1 MLLSRRLLM
10 AIPEGFEFK
19 NFVLFTATGT
29 FNVPAGVTS
38 VKFLYSGGGGG
49 GGKIKAS
56 FYQSR
61 IGGEGGMG
69 LQTATVTPGAA
80 ETITIG
86 AGGTGVT
93 YYNTGNGS
101 SGGSTTAFGFTATGG
116 QGGGSWTNG
125 SDGTATSYVT
135 FSRNDLA
142 ANDADIDASDANK
155 TILGDFDAQSTTNP
169 NQGSA
174 TVYSQG
180 GSYKAGQGGTGGW
193 ARTSNDGAPIS
204 NTNGRGGIGGFVG
217 IWY

>member
-1 MLLSRRLLM
+1 M

-116 QGGGSWTNG
+116 QGGGSWGNG
-125 SDGTATSYVT
+125 SSGTATSFT
-135 FSRNDLA
+135 SFSRGDVSAVSELIFA
-142 ANDADIDASDANK
+142 PDENK
-155 TILGDFDAQSTTNP
+155 TILGDFDGQSTATP
-169 NQGSA
+169 NQGSP
-174 TVYSQG
+174 TVYSQA
-180 GSYKAGQGGTGGW
+180 GSYKSGNGGTGGW

-204 NTNGRGGIGGFVG
+204 NTNGRGGIGGFVA